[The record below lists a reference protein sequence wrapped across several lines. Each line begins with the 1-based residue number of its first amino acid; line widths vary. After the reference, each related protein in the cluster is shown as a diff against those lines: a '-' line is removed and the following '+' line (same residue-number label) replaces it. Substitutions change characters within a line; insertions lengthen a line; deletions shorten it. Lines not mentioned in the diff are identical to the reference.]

1 MKANEKLYETLGELL
16 YAVAKADGVIQKE
29 ETDKL
34 DQLLA
39 SHPWVKEIKWS
50 FNYEVSKN
58 SSVEEI
64 YKKVISFCQ
73 GYGPSIVYPE
83 FIDSMK
89 AIAKEKGLEIDYLI
103 DETQEIA
110 KRYGAVC
117 TPDPFLFDSEKKLI
131 FIICRWHRSI
141 NAIDRSSG

>member
-16 YAVAKADGVIQKE
+16 YAVAKADGVIQQE

-39 SHPWVKEIKWS
+39 SHPWAKEIKWS

-89 AIAKEKGLEIDYLI
+89 AIAESANGVDG
-103 DETQEIA
+103 DEDKVMSDFSKDLIA
-110 KRYGAVC
+110 KLQNDLDKIG
-117 TPDPFLFDSEKKLI
+117 
-131 FIICRWHRSI
+131 
-141 NAIDRSSG
+141 